1 MSIIFFSSDMDI
13 IAEWKKRYPLDALKV
28 CFDSE
33 SLKEELEV
41 SPEVLIVADYDSVAN
56 DINAYITSNTVP
68 KSLIV
73 LERAPEIVT
82 GKLLISR
89 GVKAYANSR
98 MHLNH
103 FSQMIETVKKG
114 KIWTY
119 PKLTSALANTKEN
132 TLSETSMQL
141 LNNRLTQKEIEVV
154 ELILK
159 GMTNDAIAA
168 SLDVT
173 PRTIKAHVSSIFS
186 KLHVSD
192 RVSLILLL
200 K

>member
-13 IAEWKKRYPLDALKV
+13 IEEWKKRFQLDDLKI

-33 SLKEELEV
+33 SLEDELKV
-41 SPEVLIVADYDSVAN
+41 FPDSFIIADYDSVTT
-56 DINAYITSNTVP
+56 DINRYITSNTLP
-68 KSLIV
+68 KNFIV
-73 LERAPEIVT
+73 LEKAPEIAT
-82 GKLLISR
+82 GKMLVSQ
-89 GVKAYANSR
+89 GVSAYANSR

-103 FSQMIETVKKG
+103 FSQMIETVKKN
-114 KIWTY
+114 KVWTY
-119 PKLTSALANTKEN
+119 PKLTSALATHKEN

-154 ELILK
+154 KLILK

-173 PRTIKAHVSSIFS
+173 TRTVKAHVSSIFS
-186 KLHVSD
+186 KLHVND